1 MQKAT
6 VKLNIN
12 CSSKS
17 LHSKKKKKKK
27 LRLNE
32 GIFFFLLLHLNDI
45 RVTGVVHDELD
56 LAFRNNPS
64 VTTRVIDRGII
75 SK

>member
-1 MQKAT
+1 MFFKIFT
-6 VKLNIN
+6 FK
-12 CSSKS
+12 
-17 LHSKKKKKKK
+17 KKKKKKK